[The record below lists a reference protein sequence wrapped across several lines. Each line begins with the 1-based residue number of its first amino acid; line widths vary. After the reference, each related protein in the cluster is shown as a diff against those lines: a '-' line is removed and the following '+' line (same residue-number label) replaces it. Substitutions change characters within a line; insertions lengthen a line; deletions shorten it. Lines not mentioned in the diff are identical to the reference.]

1 MFTLQLKEMRKRAG
15 YKTQK
20 AAADAL
26 GIKERKYASWE
37 RGEVQL
43 TLEDTFNIGLVF
55 ECSEILGCSLDELA
69 GRQVG
74 ASFSDSGQAALN
86 GYYESMN
93 DQGRETLVQT
103 ARLMSGSPDTRV
115 QKDSPEAVRVQ
126 EAM

>member
-43 TLEDTFNIGLVF
+43 TLEDAFNIGLVF
-55 ECSEILGCSLDELA
+55 GCTPNDLCGWSGGNDD
-69 GRQVG
+69 

-93 DQGRETLVQT
+93 DTGR
-103 ARLMSGSPDTRV
+103 ARLAEQAEMMASSGMFAKSEDNKV
-115 QKDSPEAVRVQ
+115 SKSA
-126 EAM
+126 